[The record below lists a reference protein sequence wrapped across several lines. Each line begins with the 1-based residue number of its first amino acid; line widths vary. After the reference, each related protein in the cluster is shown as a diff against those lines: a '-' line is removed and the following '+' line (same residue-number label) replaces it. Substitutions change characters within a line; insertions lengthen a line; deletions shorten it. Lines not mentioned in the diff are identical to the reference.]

1 MIKLWYYFNGDI
13 MQRYFIENKY
23 INENRVIILGKDF
36 HHIKNVMR
44 FNIGDEIIVVDYQK
58 NVFLTKITEFRKKA
72 VVAKILEPIT
82 AIDSTM
88 NLSIAQSLIKK
99 DNMELVLQKTT
110 ELGVNEIIPLRAK
123 RSIVKIDDFRKKKI
137 RYETIVKEASEQSE
151 RCALPIISEIHEI
164 ESLQYSDFDLVLV
177 AYARNSSESNL
188 SNVLKPIDDN
198 TKILVLIGPEGGFS
212 NEELDYLSDK
222 ATFVS
227 LGSTILRSETA
238 AIYVTSSLRYR
249 LEN

>member
-1 MIKLWYYFNGDI
+1 MIKIWYYFNGDI

-23 INENRVIILGKDF
+23 FNENRVIILGKDF

-44 FNIGDEIIVVDYQK
+44 SNIGDEIIAVDYQK
-58 NVFLTKITEFRKKA
+58 NVFLTRITEIRKKA
-72 VVAKILEPIT
+72 VIAKIVEPIKV
-82 AIDSTM
+82 IDKTL

-110 ELGVNEIIPLRAK
+110 ELGVREIIPLRAK
-123 RSIVKIDDFRKKKI
+123 RSIVKIDDFRKKRI
-137 RYETIVKEASEQSE
+137 RYELIVKEASEQSE
-151 RCALPIISEIHEI
+151 RCTLPIISDIYEI
-164 ESLQYSDFDLVLV
+164 ESLLYSDFDLVLV
-177 AYARNSSESNL
+177 AYARNSLESKL
-188 SNVLKPIDDN
+188 SNVIESIDRS

-212 NEELDYLSDK
+212 SEELDYLADK

-238 AIYVTSSLRYR
+238 AIYIASSIRYE

>member
-1 MIKLWYYFNGDI
+1 
-13 MQRYFIENKY
+13 MQRYFIENKFF
-23 INENRVIILGKDF
+23 NENRVMILGKDF

-44 FNIGDEIIVVDYQK
+44 FDIGDEIIAVDYQK
-58 NVFLTKITEFRKKA
+58 NVFLTRITEIRKKA
-72 VVAKILEPIT
+72 VIAKLVEQIT
-82 AIDSTM
+82 AIDKTM

-110 ELGVNEIIPLRAK
+110 ELGVREIIPFRAK

-151 RCALPIISEIHEI
+151 RCTLPIISDIHEI
-164 ESLQYSDFDLVLV
+164 ESVPYSDFDLVLV
-177 AYARNSSESNL
+177 AYARNNLESKL
-188 SNVLKPIDDN
+188 SDVLKSVDVN

-212 NEELDYLSDK
+212 AEELEYLADK
-222 ATFVS
+222 GTFIS

-238 AIYVTSSLRYR
+238 AIYIASSLRYI